1 VKKLI
6 TLVVILVIILGG
18 WWKYSSYVKE
28 IKQGVQG
35 DPVRTVNSF
44 MNTAVKFSNLFWN
57 EEEREAFRRE
67 LEEWKKQSEEG
78 EEEASLESFKEYGLK
93 DPSHLFKNSEY
104 GKAVAT
110 ILCFFQFDSYSIEKT
125 EIEEDSA
132 KIEVKF
138 LPQDF
143 MGIGKIMAEASVP
156 QRERKKK
163 PVSIPFHLKKHRHRC
178 YIVGIKGEL
187 ERFTEAT
194 YRLRQYR

>member
-1 VKKLI
+1 MKKLI

-18 WWKYSSYVKE
+18 WWKYSSYVKG

-67 LEEWKKQSEEG
+67 LEEWKKQAEEG
-78 EEEASLESFKEYGLK
+78 EEEAALESFKEYGLK
-93 DPSHLFKNSEY
+93 DPSHLFKNREY

-110 ILCFFQFDSYSIEKT
+110 ILCFFQFDSHSIEKR

-143 MGIGKIMAEASVP
+143 MGIGKIMAEAGVP
-156 QRERKKK
+156 QREKKEK
-163 PVSIPFHLKKHRHRC
+163 PVFIPFHLKKHRHR
-178 YIVGIKGEL
+178 
-187 ERFTEAT
+187 
-194 YRLRQYR
+194 